1 MANPSTISTLVL
13 SDFKQKQP
21 QDFDEIRMSL
31 ASAEQIRSWSHGEV
45 TKPETINYRSRK
57 PERDGLFCQRIF
69 GPVKDWQCACGKY
82 KKLRYKGIVCDRCG
96 VEVTRSLVRRERFG
110 HINLAAP
117 VTHIWFLRSLPSKI
131 GLILKMSIQ
140 SLEKVI
146 YFANFIITEV
156 HEDLKKEF
164 CANLEKEYKAKRKEL
179 MSCKSDSN
187 DILALDLKYKET
199 KKEIM
204 SLKKKKLL
212 TEFEYR
218 EFSLKYGHIFSADIG
233 AEAISKLLAQTD
245 LGEMVKALQKKK
257 NTISDLAKRKKIVQR
272 IKYIRSFISN
282 KIKPEDMV
290 LKVIPVIPPE
300 LRPLVPLDGG
310 RFASSDL
317 NDLYRRVINRNNR
330 LKRLYTLKAPEVILR
345 NEKRM
350 LQEAVDAL
358 FDNNMRSGK
367 TVLSSTGQRRS
378 LKSLADILKGKQGR
392 FRQNLLGKRVD
403 YSGRSVIVVGP
414 KLKLNQCG
422 LPKIMAIELFKPF
435 IASKLIKRGL
445 VHNVRSANRLIEQ
458 KTEEVWAILEEIIK
472 ESYVLLNR
480 APTLHRLGIQGFKP
494 VLVEGK
500 AIQIHPLVCTA
511 FNADFD
517 GDTMSV
523 HVPITD
529 MAKKEV
535 EDIILSTNNLLK
547 PATGSSVVTPT
558 KDMVWGVYYMTF
570 LMDGEKGK
578 KQRVFSSEKE
588 AILAYELGKIDLQER
603 IKVKIDKNIREVSV
617 GRIIFNSALPPGLYN
632 MDKVVDSKELGKIIT
647 KAIDEND
654 REDVVKM
661 LDKIKED
668 GFNYL
673 TISGLSFGMNDLP
686 RIKAK
691 DEIIQ
696 ETEKQIR
703 EISSQYEMGLLA
715 EDERYLK
722 TVEAWIDA
730 KDKVTDSVK
739 KNKPF
744 FSSVF
749 SMVESGARGSWSQF
763 VQMVGMRGIVRS
775 PSGKLIE
782 LPIKSSL
789 KEGYNTL
796 EYFISSH
803 GSRKGSSDTA
813 LRTAKAGYLTRRM
826 VDVSQDLS
834 IVEKDCGESK
844 GLLLT
849 REDNEEMVETWEN
862 RLFGRTSAQLFRDP
876 KTKKIIVKPNEIIT
890 RDKAKFIDKINP
902 SEFSIYSPLT
912 CKSLRGVCA
921 KCYGYDLAYNKPVK
935 VGTPVGIIAAQSIGE
950 PGTQLTLRTFHTGGI
965 AETDIT
971 QGLPRVE
978 ELFEVRSGKGQA
990 FLAPADGK
998 VSVINNDEEKKIIVE
1013 YQTNKKEIHRLG
1025 EENEWDIKVKD
1036 GQEIKER
1043 EVLAFNGKKKILA
1056 KNAGQ
1061 VKIDNQGRSIAIVYK
1076 AKEQAEFDA
1085 TNRSIWVEDNANVKA
1100 GEQLTDGSLDLHEL
1114 YRFRGRREVEKY
1126 ILREVQHIYSSQGQ
1140 HLNDKH
1146 VEMIIRQMFSR
1157 CLVEDGGDTDLLPG
1171 EITPKA
1177 YLLDA
1182 NRKLKDP
1189 SQKKAVAKELL
1200 LGISK
1205 ISLSTDSWLSAA
1217 SFQETSRVLVNAA
1230 INGRPDYLRGL
1241 KENVIVGRL
1250 IPVGTGLRTQK
1261 ML

>member
-1 MANPSTISTLVL
+1 
-13 SDFKQKQP
+13 
-21 QDFDEIRMSL
+21 MSL
-31 ASAEQIRSWSHGEV
+31 ASTDQIKSWSHGEV

-57 PERDGLFCQRIF
+57 PERDGLFCQKIF

-110 HINLAAP
+110 HIDLAAP

-131 GLILKMSIQ
+131 GLILEISIQ

-156 HEDLKKEF
+156 QENLKKELLQ
-164 CANLEKEYKAKRKEL
+164 NLEKEYKAKRKKL
-179 MSCKSDSN
+179 MSDKTEDD
-187 DILALDLKYKET
+187 DILALGNKYKET
-199 KKEIM
+199 KKEIID
-204 SLKKKKLL
+204 LKEKNLL

-218 EFSLKYGHIFSADIG
+218 ELSLKYGHIFSADIG
-233 AEAISKLLAQTD
+233 AEAIFKLLAQAD
-245 LGEMVKALQKKK
+245 LGKMVKDLAKKK
-257 NTISDLAKRKKIVQR
+257 NTITDLAKRKKVVQR

-290 LKVIPVIPPE
+290 LKVIPVVPPE

-330 LKRLYTLKAPEVILR
+330 LKRLYDLKAPEVILR

-350 LQEAVDAL
+350 LQEAVDSL

-414 KLKLNQCG
+414 KLKLDQCG
-422 LPKIMAIELFKPF
+422 LPKVMAIELFKPF

-445 VHNVRSANRLIEQ
+445 VHNVRSANRVIEQ
-458 KTEEVWAILEEIIK
+458 KTEDVWAILEEIIK

-480 APTLHRLGIQGFKP
+480 APTLHRLGIQGFRP

-500 AIQIHPLVCTA
+500 AIHLHPLVCGA

-535 EDIILSTNNLLK
+535 KDIILSTNNLLK
-547 PATGSSVVTPT
+547 PATGNSVVTPSL
-558 KDMVWGVYYMTF
+558 DMVWGVYYMTF
-570 LMDGEKGK
+570 LRKSKRK
-578 KQRVFSSEKE
+578 KMPIFSSEE
-588 AILAYELGKIDLQER
+588 ESILAYELGKIDLQEE
-603 IKVKIDKNIREVSV
+603 IKVRVDGKIREVSV
-617 GRIIFNSALPPGLYN
+617 GRIIFNSILPSGLYN
-632 MDKVVDSKELGKIIT
+632 MDKAIDKNRLGKIVT
-647 KAIDEND
+647 KAINEGVH
-654 REDVVKM
+654 EDVVKM
-661 LDKIKED
+661 LDKIKEY
-668 GFNYL
+668 GFNFL

-686 RIKAK
+686 NIEEKK
-691 DEIIQ
+691 EIIQ
-696 ETEKQIR
+696 NTEKR
-703 EISSQYEMGLLA
+703 VKEISSQYEMGLLA

-739 KNKPF
+739 DNKPI

-789 KEGYNTL
+789 KEGYNIL

-826 VDVSQDLS
+826 VDVCQDLLV
-834 IVEKDCGESK
+834 VEKDCGESQ
-844 GLLLT
+844 GLCLT
-849 REDNEEMVETWEN
+849 KKDNEEMVETWEN
-862 RLFGRTSAQLFRDP
+862 RLFGRTSAQILKDP
-876 KTKKIIVKPNEIIT
+876 KTKKIIIKPDEIIT
-890 RDKAKFIDKINP
+890 REKARLIKEIDP
-902 SEFSIYSPLT
+902 AEFSIHSVLT
-912 CKSLRGVCA
+912 CKSHRGTCV

-935 VGTPVGIIAAQSIGE
+935 IGTPVGIIAAQSIGE
-950 PGTQLTLRTFHTGGI
+950 PGTQLTLRTFHTGGV

-978 ELFEVRSGKGQA
+978 ELFEVRSGKGQS

-998 VSVINNDEEKKIIVE
+998 VSVINNDEEKKIIIK
-1013 YQTNKKEIHRLG
+1013 YQVDKKEIHHFN
-1025 EENEWDIKVKD
+1025 EEDKWDMKVKD
-1036 GQEIKER
+1036 GQEIKKK
-1043 EVLAFNGKKKILA
+1043 EVLAFQGKKKILA
-1056 KNAGQ
+1056 KNTGQ
-1061 VKIDNQGRSIAIVYK
+1061 VKIDDQGNIIVIYK
-1076 AKEQAEFDA
+1076 AEEEAEFDA
-1085 TNRSIWVEDNANVKA
+1085 INRSMWVDDKAKVKA

-1114 YRFRGRREVEKY
+1114 YRLSGKREVEKY

-1157 CLVEDGGDTDLLPG
+1157 CFVEDGGDTDLLQG
-1171 EITPKA
+1171 EIVPKG
-1177 YLLDA
+1177 YLLEA
-1182 NRKLKDP
+1182 NRKLKD
-1189 SQKKAVAKELL
+1189 SSRKKAVARELL
-1200 LGISK
+1200 LGITK

-1230 INGRPDYLRGL
+1230 INGRSDYLRGL

-1250 IPVGTGLRTQK
+1250 IPSGTGLRD
-1261 ML
+1261 

>member
-13 SDFKQKQP
+13 SDGKQRRP
-21 QDFDEIRMSL
+21 HDFDEISMSL

-57 PERDGLFCQRIF
+57 PERDGLFCQKIF
-69 GPVKDWQCACGKY
+69 GPIKDWQCACGKY
-82 KKLRYKGIVCDRCG
+82 KKLRYKGMVCDRCG

-110 HINLAAP
+110 HIELAAP

-131 GLILKMSIQ
+131 GLILEISIQ

-156 HEDLKKEF
+156 HENLKTELLI
-164 CANLEKEYKAKRKEL
+164 NLEKEYKTKRKEL
-179 MSCKSDSN
+179 MSNKTEDD
-187 DILALDLKYKET
+187 DILALGTKYKET

-204 SLKKKKLL
+204 DLEEKKLL

-218 EFSLKYGHIFSADIG
+218 ELSLKYGHIFSADIG
-233 AEAISKLLAQTD
+233 AEAIFKLLAKAD
-245 LGEMVKALQKKK
+245 LGKMVKELEKKK
-257 NTISDLAKRKKIVQR
+257 SITADLAKRKKIIQR

-290 LKVIPVIPPE
+290 LRVIPVVPPE

-330 LKRLYTLKAPEVILR
+330 LKRLYNLKAPEVILR

-414 KLKLNQCG
+414 KLKLDQCG
-422 LPKIMAIELFKPF
+422 IPKVMAIELFKPF
-435 IASKLIKRGL
+435 IASKLIKKGL
-445 VHNVRSANRLIEQ
+445 VHNVRSASRIIEQ
-458 KTEEVWAILEEIIK
+458 KTEDVWAILEEIIK

-480 APTLHRLGIQGFKP
+480 APTLHRLGIQGFRP

-558 KDMVWGVYYMTF
+558 KDMVWGIYYMTF
-570 LMDGEKGK
+570 LKEVKEEKMH
-578 KQRVFSSEKE
+578 VFSSKKE
-588 AILAYELGKIDLQER
+588 AILAYELRKIDLQEE
-603 IKVKIDKNIREVSV
+603 IKVRIAQKIKKVSV
-617 GRIIFNSALPPGLYN
+617 GRIIFNSVFPPGLYD
-632 MDKVVDSKELGKIIT
+632 MDKVVDSKELGKILT

-654 REDVVKM
+654 HKEVVKI
-661 LDKIKED
+661 LDKIKEY
-668 GFNYL
+668 GFSYL
-673 TISGLSFGMNDLP
+673 TESGLSFGMNDLP
-686 RIKAK
+686 CIKAK
-691 DEIIQ
+691 DAIIHK
-696 ETEKQIR
+696 TEKR
-703 EISSQYEMGLLA
+703 VKEISSQYEMGLLA

-730 KDKVTDSVK
+730 KDKVTESVK
-739 KNKPF
+739 ANKPV

-826 VDVSQDLS
+826 VDVCQDLLV
-834 IVEKDCGESK
+834 VEKDCGESK

-849 REDNEEMVETWEN
+849 KEDNEEMVENWQS
-862 RLFGRTSAQLFRDP
+862 RLFGRTSAQTLKDP
-876 KTKKIIVKPNEIIT
+876 KTKKVVIKPNEIIT
-890 RDKAKFIDKINP
+890 REKARLINEIDP
-902 SEFSIYSPLT
+902 AEFSIHSVLT
-912 CKSLRGVCA
+912 CKSHRGTCA

-990 FLAPADGK
+990 LLSPADGK
-998 VSVINNDEEKKIIVE
+998 VLVVDNDQEKKIIIKCNVD
-1013 YQTNKKEIHRLG
+1013 KKEIYRG
-1025 EENEWDIKVKD
+1025 YKGKEWEIKVKN
-1036 GQEIKER
+1036 GQEVKKK
-1043 EVLAFNGKKKILA
+1043 EVLAIHDKKKILA

-1061 VKIDNQGRSIAIVYK
+1061 VQIDDQENITVVYK
-1076 AKEQAEFDA
+1076 VDEEVEFEA
-1085 TNRSIWVEDNANVKA
+1085 TNRSIWVENKAKVKA

-1114 YRFRGRREVEKY
+1114 YRLRGKREVEKY

-1146 VEMIIRQMFSR
+1146 IEMIIRQMFSR
-1157 CLVEDGGDTDLLPG
+1157 CFVEDGGDTDLLPG
-1171 EITPKA
+1171 EIVPKG
-1177 YLLDA
+1177 YLLEA
-1182 NRKLKDP
+1182 NKNLKN
-1189 SQKKAVAKELL
+1189 SSLKKAVAKELL
-1200 LGISK
+1200 LGITK

-1217 SFQETSRVLVNAA
+1217 SFQETSRVLVNTA
-1230 INGRPDYLRGL
+1230 INGRSDYLRGL

-1250 IPVGTGLRTQK
+1250 IPAGTGLRS
-1261 ML
+1261 

>member
-13 SDFKQKQP
+13 SNDRQKKSH
-21 QDFDEIRMSL
+21 DFDEIRMSL

-57 PERDGLFCQRIF
+57 PERDGLFCQKIF
-69 GPVKDWQCACGKY
+69 GPIKDWQCACGKY

-110 HINLAAP
+110 HIDLAAP

-131 GLILKMSIQ
+131 GLILQISIQ

-156 HEDLKKEF
+156 HEDLKKEL
-164 CANLEKEYKAKRKEL
+164 LESLEEEYKTKRKEL
-179 MSCKSDSN
+179 MSDKTKDD
-187 DILALDLKYKET
+187 DILALSAKYKET
-199 KKEIM
+199 KKEIV
-204 SLKKKKLL
+204 SLEEKRLL

-233 AEAISKLLAQTD
+233 AEAILKLLTQAD
-245 LGEMVKALQKKK
+245 LPKMAKDLEKKK
-257 NTISDLAKRKKIVQR
+257 NTIIDLAKRKKIIQR

-290 LKVIPVIPPE
+290 LKVIPVVPPE

-330 LKRLYTLKAPEVILR
+330 LKRLYNLKAPEVILR

-367 TVLSSTGQRRS
+367 TVLSSTGKRRS

-414 KLKLNQCG
+414 KLKLDQCG
-422 LPKIMAIELFKPF
+422 IPKIMAIELFKPF

-445 VHNVRSANRLIEQ
+445 VHNVRSANRVIEQ
-458 KTEEVWAILEEIIK
+458 KTEDVWAILEEVIEK
-472 ESYVLLNR
+472 SYVLLNR
-480 APTLHRLGIQGFKP
+480 APTLHRLGIQGFRP

-500 AIQIHPLVCTA
+500 AIQLHPLVCSA

-535 EDIILSTNNLLK
+535 EDIVLSTNNLLK

-558 KDMVWGVYYMTF
+558 KDIVWGVYYMTF
-570 LMDGEKGK
+570 LTKSKREKMPI
-578 KQRVFSSEKE
+578 FSSEKE
-588 AILAYELGKIDLQER
+588 ARLAYELGNINLREE
-603 IKVKIDKNIREVSV
+603 IKVRINNEIKKVSV
-617 GRIIFNSALPPGLYN
+617 GRIIFNSIIPTGFYN
-632 MDKVVDSKELGKIIT
+632 MDKAIDKNELGIIVT
-647 KAIDEND
+647 KAIDQGVK
-654 REDVVKM
+654 EDVVKM
-661 LDKIKED
+661 LDKIKEY
-668 GFNYL
+668 GFSYL
-673 TISGLSFGMNDLP
+673 TNSGLSFGMNDLP
-686 RIKAK
+686 NIKSKKAIF
-691 DEIIQ
+691 D

-703 EISSQYEMGLLA
+703 EINSQYEMGLLA
-715 EDERYLK
+715 DDERYLK

-730 KDKVTDSVK
+730 KDKVTESVK
-739 KNKPF
+739 KDKPI

-763 VQMVGMRGIVRS
+763 VQMVGTRGIVRS

-826 VDVSQDLS
+826 VDICQDLL
-834 IVEKDCGESK
+834 VTEEDCGQSK

-849 REDNEEMVETWEN
+849 RKDNEEMVETWKN
-862 RLFGRTSAQLFRDP
+862 RLFGRTSAQTLRDP
-876 KTKKIIVKPNEIIT
+876 KTKKVIIKPDEIIT
-890 RDKAKFIDKINP
+890 REKAKLIDKINP
-902 SEFSIYSPLT
+902 SEFSIHSVLT
-912 CKSLRGVCA
+912 CKSIRGTCA
-921 KCYGYDLAYNKPVK
+921 KCYGYDLAYNKLVK

-950 PGTQLTLRTFHTGGI
+950 PGTQLTLRTFHTGGV

-990 FLAPADGK
+990 FIAPADGK
-998 VSVINNDEEKKIIVE
+998 AIVIDNDEEKKIIIKCQVD
-1013 YQTNKKEIHRLG
+1013 KREIHRANKEKG
-1025 EENEWDIKVKD
+1025 WDIQVKD
-1036 GQEIKER
+1036 GQEVKSK
-1043 EVLAFNGKKKILA
+1043 EVLAIQDKKKVLA
-1056 KNAGQ
+1056 KNDGQ
-1061 VKIDNQGRSIAIVYK
+1061 VRIDDQKNIIVIHK
-1076 AKEQAEFDA
+1076 VDEEVEFDA
-1085 TNRSIWVEDNANVKA
+1085 TNRNIWVENNAKVKA

-1114 YRFRGRREVEKY
+1114 YRFRGKREVEKY

-1146 VEMIIRQMFSR
+1146 IEMIIRQMFSR
-1157 CLVEDGGDTDLLPG
+1157 CLVQDGGDTNLLSG
-1171 EITPKA
+1171 ETVPKS
-1177 YLLDA
+1177 YLLEA
-1182 NRKLKDP
+1182 NKNLKD
-1189 SQKKAVAKELL
+1189 SSKKKAIANELL
-1200 LGISK
+1200 LGITK
-1205 ISLSTDSWLSAA
+1205 VSLSTDSWLSAA

-1230 INGRPDYLRGL
+1230 INGRSDYLRGL

-1250 IPVGTGLRTQK
+1250 IPAGTGLRKKK

>member
-13 SDFKQKQP
+13 SNERQRQP
-21 QDFDEIRMSL
+21 HDFDEIRMSL
-31 ASAEQIRSWSHGEV
+31 ASTEQIKSWSHGEV

-57 PERDGLFCQRIF
+57 PERDGLFCQKIF

-110 HINLAAP
+110 HVDLAAP

-131 GLILKMSIQ
+131 GLILQISIQ

-156 HEDLKKEF
+156 HEDLKKELLD
-164 CANLEKEYKAKRKEL
+164 NLEKEYKIKRKEL
-179 MSCKSDSN
+179 MSDKTKD
-187 DILALDLKYKET
+187 DDVLALSAKYKET
-199 KKEIM
+199 KKEIID
-204 SLKKKKLL
+204 LEEKKLL

-218 EFSLKYGHIFSADIG
+218 ELSLKYGHIFSADIG
-233 AEAISKLLAQTD
+233 AEAIFKLLSQAD
-245 LGEMVKALQKKK
+245 LPKMAKDIEKKK
-257 NTISDLAKRKKIVQR
+257 NTVSDLAKRKKMVQR
-272 IKYIRSFISN
+272 VKYIRSFIRN

-290 LKVIPVIPPE
+290 LRAIPIVPPE

-330 LKRLYTLKAPEVILR
+330 LKRLYNLKAPEVILR

-414 KLKLNQCG
+414 KLKLDQCG
-422 LPKIMAIELFKPF
+422 IPKTMAIELFKPF

-445 VHNVRSANRLIEQ
+445 VHNVRSANRVIEQ
-458 KTEEVWAILEEIIK
+458 KTEDVWAILEEIIK
-472 ESYVLLNR
+472 ISYVLLNR
-480 APTLHRLGIQGFKP
+480 APTLHRLGIQGFRP

-500 AIQIHPLVCTA
+500 AIQIHPLVCSA

-529 MAKKEV
+529 LAKKEV
-535 EDIILSTNNLLK
+535 KDLILSTNNLLK
-547 PATGSSVVTPT
+547 PATGSSVVTPSL
-558 KDMVWGVYYMTF
+558 DMVWGVYYMTF
-570 LMDGEKGK
+570 LRKSERK
-578 KQRVFSSEKE
+578 KMPIFSSAKE
-588 AILAYELGKIDLQER
+588 AMLAYELGKISLQEE
-603 IKVKIDKNIREVSV
+603 IKVRVDEKIREVSV
-617 GRIIFNSALPPGLYN
+617 GRVIFNSIIPSGLYN
-632 MDKVVDSKELGKIIT
+632 MDKAIDKNELGRIVT
-647 KAIDEND
+647 KAIDEGIH
-654 REDVVKM
+654 EEVVEM
-661 LDKIKED
+661 LDKIKEY
-668 GFNYL
+668 GFSFL
-673 TISGLSFGMNDLP
+673 TTSGLSFGMNDLP
-686 RIKAK
+686 NIEEKK
-691 DEIIQ
+691 EIIK
-696 ETEKQIR
+696 ETEKNVK
-703 EISSQYEMGLLA
+703 EINSQYEMGLLA

-739 KNKPF
+739 NNKPI

-826 VDVSQDLS
+826 VDICQDLL
-834 IVEKDCGESK
+834 VREEDCGESK

-849 REDNEEMVETWEN
+849 KEDNEEMVETWQN
-862 RLFGRTSAQLFRDP
+862 RLFGRTSAQTLKDP
-876 KTKKIIVKPNEIIT
+876 KTKKIIIKPNEIIT
-890 RDKAKFIDKINP
+890 REKAKIINEINP
-902 SEFSIYSPLT
+902 DEFSIHSVLT
-912 CKSLRGVCA
+912 CKNHRGTCA

-935 VGTPVGIIAAQSIGE
+935 VGTPVGIVAAQSIGE

-978 ELFEVRSGKGQA
+978 ELFEVRSGKGKA
-990 FLAPADGK
+990 FLAPEDGK
-998 VSVINNDEEKKIIVE
+998 VIVINNDEERKVIVKC
-1013 YQTNKKEIHRLG
+1013 QVDKKEIHRVG
-1025 EENEWDIKVKD
+1025 KEEWDIQVKD
-1036 GQEIKER
+1036 GQEVKSK
-1043 EVLAFNGKKKILA
+1043 EVLAIRKKKKILA
-1056 KNAGQ
+1056 KNSGQ
-1061 VKIDNQGRSIAIVYK
+1061 VKVDNEGNIIIIHKVD
-1076 AKEQAEFDA
+1076 EEIEFDA
-1085 TNRSIWVEDNANVKA
+1085 ANRSIWVENNAKVKA

-1114 YRFRGRREVEKY
+1114 YKFRGKREVEKY

-1171 EITPKA
+1171 EIVPKG
-1177 YLLDA
+1177 YLLEL
-1182 NRKLKDP
+1182 NKNLKDS
-1189 SQKKAVAKELL
+1189 SQKKAVANELL
-1200 LGISK
+1200 LGITK
-1205 ISLSTDSWLSAA
+1205 VSLSTDSWLSAA

-1250 IPVGTGLRTQK
+1250 IPAGTGYRDKK
-1261 ML
+1261 MLS

>member
-13 SDFKQKQP
+13 SNFDRKKHRDFN
-21 QDFDEIRMSL
+21 EIRMTL

-57 PERDGLFCQRIF
+57 PERDGLFCQKIF

-82 KKLRYKGIVCDRCG
+82 QKLRYKGIICDRCG

-110 HINLAAP
+110 HIDLAAP

-131 GLILKMSIQ
+131 GLVLQVSIQ

-156 HEDLKKEF
+156 HEDLKKEL
-164 CANLEKEYKAKRKEL
+164 LEDLEGEYKTKRKEL
-179 MSCKSDSN
+179 MSDKTKDD
-187 DILALDLKYKET
+187 DILALGDKYKET

-204 SLKKKKLL
+204 DLKEKQLL

-218 EFSLKYGHIFSADIG
+218 DLSLKYGHIFSADIG
-233 AEAISKLLAQTD
+233 ADAISKLLAKAD
-245 LGEMVKALQKKK
+245 LVGMVKDLDKKK
-257 NTISDLAKRKKIVQR
+257 NTITDLAKRKKIIQR
-272 IKYIRSFISN
+272 IKYLRSFIAN

-290 LKVIPVIPPE
+290 LKAIPVVPPE

-330 LKRLYTLKAPEVILR
+330 LKRLYDLKAPEVILR

-367 TVLSSTGQRRS
+367 TVISSTGQRRS

-414 KLKLNQCG
+414 KLKLDQCG
-422 LPKIMAIELFKPF
+422 VPKIMAVELFKPF
-435 IASKLIKRGL
+435 IASKLIKKGL

-458 KTEEVWAILEEIIK
+458 KTEDVWVILEKIVK

-480 APTLHRLGIQGFKP
+480 APTLHRLGVQGFRP

-500 AIQIHPLVCTA
+500 AIHLHPLVCAA

-517 GDTMSV
+517 GDTMSI

-535 EDIILSTNNLLK
+535 EDLILSTNNLLK
-547 PATGSSVVTPT
+547 PATGNSVVTPSL
-558 KDMVWGVYYMTF
+558 DMVWGIYYMTF
-570 LMDGEKGK
+570 LKEKK
-578 KQRVFSSEKE
+578 KEKMHIFSSREE
-588 AILAYELGKIDLQER
+588 AVLAYELRKIGLQER
-603 IKVKIDKNIREVSV
+603 IKVRIDKKIRDVSV
-617 GRIIFNSALPPGLYN
+617 GRIIFYSILPPGLYD
-632 MDKVVDSKELGKIIT
+632 MDKVIDKKELGKIVT
-647 KAIDEND
+647 KSIDQGDLKN
-654 REDVVKM
+654 VVKV
-661 LDKIKED
+661 LDQIKD
-668 GFNYL
+668 MGFSYL
-673 TISGLSFGMNDLP
+673 TGSGLSFGMDDLP
-686 RIKAK
+686 DIKDK
-691 DEIIQ
+691 HKIIQ
-696 ETEKQIR
+696 ETEKHIK
-703 EISSQYEMGLLA
+703 EINSQYEMGLLA

-722 TVEAWIDA
+722 TIEEWIDA
-730 KDKVTDSVK
+730 KDKVTSSVK
-739 KNKPF
+739 ENRPV

-796 EYFISSH
+796 EYFMSSH

-826 VDVSQDLS
+826 VDVSQDLL
-834 IVEKDCGESK
+834 ITEEDCGESK

-849 REDNEEMVETWEN
+849 REDNEEMVETWRN
-862 RLFGRTSAQLFRDP
+862 RLFGRTSAQILRDP
-876 KTKKIIVKPNEIIT
+876 KTKKIVIKPNEIID
-890 RDKAKFIDKINP
+890 RKKAEIINKINP
-902 SEFSIYSPLT
+902 PEFLIRSVLT
-912 CKSLRGVCA
+912 CKSVRGICA
-921 KCYGYDLAYNKPVK
+921 KCYGYDLSYNKPVK
-935 VGTPVGIIAAQSIGE
+935 IGTPVGVIAAQSIGE
-950 PGTQLTLRTFHTGGI
+950 PGTQLTLRTFHTGGV

-990 FLAPADGK
+990 FLAPADGEAL
-998 VSVINNDEEKKIIVE
+998 VTNNDEERKIVVK
-1013 YQTNKKEIHRLG
+1013 YQIDKKEIHRFNK
-1025 EENEWDIKVKD
+1025 EEAWDIKVKD
-1036 GQEIKER
+1036 GQKIEEKGI
-1043 EVLAFNGKKKILA
+1043 LAIQNKKKILA
-1056 KNAGQ
+1056 KNEGQ
-1061 VKIDNQGRSIAIVYK
+1061 IEIDEEKNIIITHKVD
-1076 AKEQAEFDA
+1076 EELEFDA
-1085 TNRSIWVEDNANVKA
+1085 TNRSIWVENKAKIKA
-1100 GEQLTDGSLDLHEL
+1100 GEQLTDGSLDLREF
-1114 YRFRGRREVEKY
+1114 YRLRGKREVEKY

-1157 CLVEDGGDTDLLPG
+1157 CLVQDGGDTDLFPG
-1171 EITPKA
+1171 EIIPKS
-1177 YLLDA
+1177 YLSEA
-1182 NRKLKDP
+1182 NSGLKNP
-1189 SQKKAVAKELL
+1189 SQKKAVAEEIL
-1200 LGISK
+1200 LGITK
-1205 ISLSTDSWLSAA
+1205 VSLSTDSWLSAA
-1217 SFQETSRVLVNAA
+1217 SFQETSRVLVNTA
-1230 INGRPDYLRGL
+1230 INGRSDYLRGL

-1250 IPVGTGLRTQK
+1250 IPAGTGLRN
-1261 ML
+1261 

>member
-13 SDFKQKQP
+13 SNPKQRQP

-31 ASAEQIRSWSHGEV
+31 ASTEQIKSWSHGEV

-69 GPVKDWQCACGKY
+69 GPIKDWQCACGKY

-110 HINLAAP
+110 HIELAAP
-117 VTHIWFLRSLPSKI
+117 VAHIWFLRSLPSKI
-131 GLILKMSIQ
+131 GLILQMSIQ

-156 HEDLKKEF
+156 HEDLKKELLT
-164 CANLEKEYKAKRKEL
+164 NLEKEYKAKRKEL
-179 MSCKSDSN
+179 ISN
-187 DILALDLKYKET
+187 KTEDDDILALGAKYKET

-204 SLKKKKLL
+204 DLTKKKLL

-218 EFSLKYGHIFSADIG
+218 ELSLKYGHIFSADIG
-233 AEAISKLLAQTD
+233 AEAIFKLLAQVD
-245 LGEMVKALQKKK
+245 LGKMVKDLQKKK
-257 NTISDLAKRKKIVQR
+257 NTITDLAKRKKIVQR

-290 LKVIPVIPPE
+290 LRMIPVIPPE

-330 LKRLYTLKAPEVILR
+330 LKRLYDLKAPEVILR

-414 KLKLNQCG
+414 KLKLDQCG

-480 APTLHRLGIQGFKP
+480 APTLHRLGIQGFRP

-547 PATGSSVVTPT
+547 PATGNSVVTPT

-570 LMDGEKGK
+570 LMEGK
-578 KQRVFSSEKE
+578 KEKMRVFSSEKE
-588 AILAYELGKIDLQER
+588 AILAYKLGKIELQER
-603 IKVKIDKNIREVSV
+603 IKVRIDKNIREVSV

-632 MDKVVDSKELGKIIT
+632 MDKTVDSKELGKIIT

-654 REDVVKM
+654 HEEVVKM

-686 RIKAK
+686 RLKAK

-722 TVEAWIDA
+722 TIEAWIDA

-739 KNKPF
+739 KNKPA

-826 VDVSQDLS
+826 VDVSQDLL
-834 IVEKDCGESK
+834 IVEKDCGENK

-862 RLFGRTSAQLFRDP
+862 RLFGRTSAQTLKDP
-876 KTKKIIVKPNEIIT
+876 KTKKIIIKPNEIIT
-890 RDKAKFIDKINP
+890 REKAKLINKINP
-902 SEFSIYSPLT
+902 PEFSIHSALT
-912 CKSLRGVCA
+912 CKSHRGICA
-921 KCYGYDLAYNKPVK
+921 KCYGYDLAYNKMVK

-978 ELFEVRSGKGQA
+978 ELFEARSGKGQA

-998 VSVINNDEEKKIIVE
+998 ASVVNNDEEKKIIIK
-1013 YQTNKKEIHRLG
+1013 YQINKKEIHHLD
-1025 EENEWDIKVKD
+1025 EEDKWDIKVKD
-1036 GQEIKER
+1036 GQKIKKR
-1043 EVLAFNGKKKILA
+1043 EVLAFNGKKKISA
-1056 KNAGQ
+1056 RNAGQ
-1061 VKIDNQGRSIAIVYK
+1061 VKIDDQGNITVIYK
-1076 AKEQAEFDA
+1076 AEEQTEFDA
-1085 TNRSIWVEDNANVKA
+1085 TNRSIWVKDKAKVKA

-1114 YRFRGRREVEKY
+1114 YRLRGRREVEKY

-1171 EITPKA
+1171 EIIPKG

-1182 NRKLKDP
+1182 NKKLKDS
-1189 SQKKAVAKELL
+1189 SQKKAVARELL
-1200 LGISK
+1200 LGITK
-1205 ISLSTDSWLSAA
+1205 VSLSTDSWLSAA

-1230 INGRPDYLRGL
+1230 INGRSDYLRGL
-1241 KENVIVGRL
+1241 KENVIIGRL
-1250 IPVGTGLRTQK
+1250 IPAGTGLRD
-1261 ML
+1261 